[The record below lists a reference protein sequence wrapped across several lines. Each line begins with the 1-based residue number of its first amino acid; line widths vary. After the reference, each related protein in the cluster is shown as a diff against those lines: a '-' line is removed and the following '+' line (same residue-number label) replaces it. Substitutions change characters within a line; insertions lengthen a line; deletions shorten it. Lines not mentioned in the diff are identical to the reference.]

1 MIGKE
6 DLIEY
11 SPTKPIKRRYD
22 YHPPITTEAKR
33 KKAQEIIEQSC
44 QILNVS
50 NADFFSPL
58 KNRKLSDARYM
69 IASVL
74 FFHYG
79 LNTEEISQVT
89 GRHRTTI
96 NHSLNMSR
104 KLFRYNTEFKE
115 RFTEFKTILNV

>member
-1 MIGKE
+1 MIAYK
-6 DLIEY
+6 
-11 SPTKPIKRRYD
+11 
-22 YHPPITTEAKR
+22 YHPPLITASKKKKAKR
-33 KKAQEIIEQSC
+33 VIEQSC

-74 FFHYG
+74 FFNYG
-79 LNTEEISQVT
+79 LNTEEISQVI

-104 KLFRYNTEFKE
+104 KLCRYNTEFKE
-115 RFTEFKTILNV
+115 RFTELKESLNI